1 MKWKEKKKRKLGMD
15 FEKSFLFYLVDEWK
29 APPSSSDNESGIQFL
44 ESEMHN
50 VGCRIQDCLTIPG
63 VTGYQPEEIF
73 LFYRRNVLVR
83 LHHTRVVVTSQDR
96 FASATSLKISH

>member
-1 MKWKEKKKRKLGMD
+1 MERREIRKLEMD

-50 VGCRIQDCLTIPG
+50 VGCRIQERLTIPG